1 MTKISIP
8 LTIAIV
14 ISGCSAQTFNI
25 NGENGE
31 IPTNQT
37 SQHFFIAGIGQEKIT
52 NAAAICG
59 GVDKI
64 VKVEAQQT
72 FINGFLGFITF
83 GIYTPR
89 DAKVYC
95 KQ

>member
-1 MTKISIP
+1 MKVIP
-8 LTIAIV
+8 LVIAMIV
-14 ISGCSAQTFNI
+14 GGCSAQTFTI
-25 NGENGE
+25 NGVNGE
-31 IPTNQT
+31 VPTNQT
-37 SQHFFIAGIGQEKIT
+37 SQHFFVAGIGQEKIT
-52 NAAAICG
+52 NAAEICG

-64 VKVEAQQT
+64 VKVESQQT
-72 FINGFLGFITF
+72 IINGILGFITF